1 MSKEL
6 DKRVVTTIY
15 RLTAN
20 HDYGRQADIDEIV
33 TGIHQNPWFTQNAY
47 GKKYLQRMMDIRGG
61 VFRDDCVF
69 CCNPAQNQVLCG
81 NCYKT
86 IGRFVDPILNSHINS
101 TGSMGGQTQS
111 TGAQNKNAYTSQS
124 QPGSSV
130 ATQALANRQEVSLP
144 TESYGG
150 ERESAPS
157 TAKLEELF
165 RDMDDSLMQLASQT
179 SVRTIKKLTWVS
191 VGIGAVNTSIL
202 IFLILYI
209 AKLISLGT

>member
-20 HDYGRQADIDEIV
+20 HDYGRQAEIDEIV
-33 TGIHQNPWFTQNAY
+33 TGIHQNPWFTQNAH

-69 CCNPAQNQVLCG
+69 CGSPAKNQVICV
-81 NCYKT
+81 NCYQT
-86 IGRFVDPILNSHINS
+86 IGRFVEPILNSQINS
-101 TGSMGGQTQS
+101 TQS
-111 TGAQNKNAYTSQS
+111 TRAQS
-124 QPGSSV
+124 QTVYSREPQTRPAPQTHELSR
-130 ATQALANRQEVSLP
+130 TEPQEMSAA
-144 TESYGG
+144 SYGG
-150 ERESAPS
+150 EREIASS

-165 RDMDDSLMQLASQT
+165 RDMDDSLMQLASQN
-179 SVRTIKKLTWVS
+179 SVRIIKKLTWIS

-202 IFLILYI
+202 VFLILYI
-209 AKLISLGT
+209 LKFISIGS

>member
-1 MSKEL
+1 MNKEL

-33 TGIHQNPWFTQNAY
+33 TGIHQNPWFTQNTY
-47 GKKYLQRMMDIRGG
+47 GKKYLQRMMDIRSG

-81 NCYKT
+81 NCFKT

-101 TGSMGGQTQS
+101 TGGTGNPTRTQPIGSHNPS
-111 TGAQNKNAYTSQS
+111 TYST
-124 QPGSSV
+124 QPSPNQ
-130 ATQALANRQEVSLP
+130 ATRALANRDEQSFS
-144 TESYGG
+144 TTSYGG
-150 ERESAPS
+150 EREDAPS
-157 TAKLEELF
+157 TTKLEELF
-165 RDMDDSLMQLASQT
+165 RDMDDSLMQLASQN
-179 SVRTIKKLTWVS
+179 SVRTIKKLTWIS

-202 IFLILYI
+202 VFLILYI
-209 AKLISLGT
+209 AKLISIGS